1 MSRQLE
7 SGTTA
12 MVRLED
18 VMPCL
23 LDTAIYLLDGNAG
36 SILLLDESRQYL
48 RLKFSKG
55 YRTSEFTFAVG
66 EGVAGWVAQKGEAVT
81 VPLTNLEPRFLP
93 RISPLKSGQDIASV
107 ICAPIFVEQEIKGV
121 VCIDSVDRHY
131 KEADIPV
138 LMPIARQLGKA
149 LAKEQ
154 EIPDL
159 LFGEQMELAS
169 GQTNMTNVIQELS
182 LSNRRE
188 DLAPVFLEA
197 VRGLFKQCDSG
208 FFVMEEEEGRG
219 NYQIIAKFGQIPDI
233 IQDLCKKFPH
243 CKNLEPKQAI
253 LYTNGFHTL
262 EEDCLFKGYQAKSI
276 MYIPLI
282 SDGQIRGILVVG
294 STFPN
299 AFNEKDLKSMQI
311 FASQISLLYRA
322 GISYS
327 DLQYYANYI
336 VNSVA
341 VGVLCID
348 LGGRVTL
355 VNKMAQDILGLE
367 AEQLVGR
374 NYLEFSPY
382 MEMERFEEATRQL
395 ISTGEKVD
403 DIRVG
408 LTYPGQEKK
417 TLEVNLNLLRNTS
430 GIAIGMIVSFEDI
443 SGKLILEEQLR
454 RAERMLM
461 AGQLAAGAAHEIKNP
476 LTTIK
481 GFAQLLKNSLPEE
494 DRRAGYLDTVLNEVE
509 QINRILNEMDSLAK
523 VSLKKLDWVDIPK
536 LLEEVLE
543 EKQKSGRLDAILVKR
558 SYEGAI
564 TPLFGDRES
573 LKKAM
578 LNLISNSIEAM
589 DGKGDLRLEVS
600 SAMGGE
606 IVVVITDTGVGF
618 SEEEKEKIF
627 NPFYTKRPD
636 ATGLGL
642 SISYKTIR
650 DHGGTMF
657 IESQIGRGTRVT
669 LKLPINFSF
678 GDILRQ

>member
-1 MSRQLE
+1 MSRELE
-7 SGTTA
+7 SGTTPR
-12 MVRLED
+12 VGIED

-23 LDTAIYLLDGNAG
+23 LDAAIYLLDGNAG

-48 RLKFSKG
+48 KLKFAKG
-55 YRTSEFTFAVG
+55 YRTSEFSFAEG

-81 VPLTNLEPRFLP
+81 VPLTSLEPRFLQ

-121 VCIDSVDRHY
+121 VCIDSVERHY

-138 LMPIARQLGKA
+138 LMPIAQQLGKV

-154 EIPDL
+154 EVPEL
-159 LFGEQMELAS
+159 LFGEQMELAGS
-169 GQTNMTNVIQELS
+169 KTNMTNVIQELS

-208 FFVMEEEEGRG
+208 FFVMEEDEGQG
-219 NYQIIAKFGQIPDI
+219 NYQVIAKFGQIPDI
-233 IQDLCKKFPH
+233 IQDQCEKFPN

-253 LYTNGFHTL
+253 LYTNGFHSL
-262 EEDCLFKGYQAKSI
+262 EEDCLFKDYQAKSI
-276 MYIPLI
+276 MYIPLV
-282 SDGQIRGILVVG
+282 SDGLVRGILVVG

-322 GISYS
+322 GSSYS
-327 DLQYYANYI
+327 DLQHYANYI

-348 LGGRVTL
+348 LGGRITL
-355 VNKMAQDILGLE
+355 VNKMAQDVLGTD
-367 AEQLVGR
+367 ADRLVGR
-374 NYLEFSPY
+374 NFLEFSAY
-382 MEMERFEEATRQL
+382 MEMEDFEEATRQL
-395 ISTGEKVD
+395 IATGEKVD
-403 DIRVG
+403 DIRVEVSY
-408 LTYPGQEKK
+408 LEQEKK
-417 TLEVNLNLLRNTS
+417 ILKANLSLLRNTS
-430 GIAIGMIVSFEDI
+430 GIAIGIIVSFEDI

-481 GFAQLLKNSLPEE
+481 GFAQLLKSSLPGE
-494 DRRAGYLDTVLNEVE
+494 DRRVGYLDTVLREVE
-509 QINRILNEMDSLAK
+509 QINRILQEMDGLAR

-543 EKQKSGRLDAILVKR
+543 EKQKSGRLNGILVNR
-558 SYEGAI
+558 AYDGAI

-573 LKKAM
+573 LKKVM
-578 LNLISNSIEAM
+578 CNLITNSMEAM
-589 DGKGDLRLEVS
+589 DGKGELRLEVS
-600 SAMGGE
+600 GTMGGE
-606 IVVVITDTGVGF
+606 IVVVITDTGVGI
-618 SEEEKEKIF
+618 SDEEKEKIF

-650 DHGGTMF
+650 DHGGTMS
-657 IESQIGRGTRVT
+657 IESKIGRGTRVT